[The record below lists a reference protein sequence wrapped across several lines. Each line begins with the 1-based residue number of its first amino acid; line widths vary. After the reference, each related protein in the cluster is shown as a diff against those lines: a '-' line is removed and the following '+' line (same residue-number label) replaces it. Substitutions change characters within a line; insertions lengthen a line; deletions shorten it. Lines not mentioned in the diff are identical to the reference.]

1 MYGYGYVWVL
11 GGGVG
16 VWTRVCIQR
25 VAVGCG
31 WVSVWGHVMVSM
43 DWDGLRVCV
52 FARTQL
58 DEKVDKVVQE
68 QAKGRSYGWV
78 IPFVLLVVVV
88 IAAAAV
94 AYAQYRKLLKT
105 HLL

>member
-1 MYGYGYVWVL
+1 MDTCVYSESGCLVWAGYG
-11 GGGVG
+11 
-16 VWTRVCIQR
+16 
-25 VAVGCG
+25 CG
-31 WVSVWGHVMVSM
+31 ILSCL
-43 DWDGLRVCV
+43 DGLRLCV
-52 FARTQL
+52 FALSQL